1 MKFKRMAAA
10 FVMSAFF
17 VPNAFAEYEYISTEV
32 EPGIKFVS
40 RDKKIFNYFNNNPV
54 GEVLFV
60 RDGRNGKILK
70 SIHNIGCFY
79 FYCMVYQKNVSDAD
93 KPKENMNVFDIS
105 DLNLK
110 DPDQEDADDLG
121 MTLADYKK
129 MIAEGEE
136 AERILRE
143 VQVKKAEQL
152 QKEKEEEARRKGKRK
167 VFVDY
172 RGMKFKSAKEACYDV
187 YKGLTYGRGWDGYY
201 QHIEV
206 KGVDAG
212 LYENNKQLGR
222 CNAVW
227 PDGKVANT
235 LDYSVI
241 YEDIPEGEKP
251 EEEKKEPEKD
261 HPKPVEKP
269 DASNPKPSENPNV
282 STLGGGASPAD
293 GNAPGGGSLGASD
306 GGGSTG
312 AGNGGN
318 NGSAEQGSG
327 KGKGDGEG
335 SGKGKGDGEGSE
347 KMPDV
352 PKYGEPDWGSLKSDG
367 NFGSYAPANVFSTG
381 GHCMSDIRLD
391 MGQFGN
397 HTLQMGFLCDFL
409 KKLRY
414 VFIAMA
420 YLYSAVLVFKTVNSL
435 KG

>member
-17 VPNAFAEYEYISTEV
+17 ISYANAENDQTYISEV
-32 EPGIKFVS
+32 GSGVRFVS
-40 RDKKIFNYFNNNPV
+40 RGSKVFDYLNGKPI
-54 GEVLFV
+54 GEVLYG
-60 RDGRNGKILK
+60 RDLNTGKILNSFHK
-70 SIHNIGCFY
+70 IGCFY
-79 FYCMVYQKNVSDAD
+79 TYCMVYKNQVSSPD
-93 KPKENMNVFDIS
+93 KIKDDFKVFDIS

-110 DPDQEDADDLG
+110 DPDQEDADELG

-129 MIAEGEE
+129 MIQEDNDYG
-136 AERILRE
+136 RIWQKIQL
-143 VQVKKAEQL
+143 KKAEQL
-152 QKEKEEEARRKGKRK
+152 QKEKEEAVKRK
-167 VFVDY
+167 RKRKIFSDY
-172 RGMKFKSAKEACYDV
+172 RGHKFKSVKELCYDV
-187 YKGLTYGRGWDGYY
+187 YKGLTYGRGWNGSY

-212 LYENNKQLGR
+212 LYENNAELGR

-261 HPKPVEKP
+261 HIKPIEKP

-306 GGGSTG
+306 GGGSAG

-318 NGSAEQGSG
+318 NGLMAQGSG

-335 SGKGKGDGEGSE
+335 SEE
-347 KMPDV
+347 IPNI

-367 NFGSYAPANVFSTG
+367 QFGSYAPATAFSTG
-381 GHCMSDIRLD
+381 GHCINDIRLD
-391 MGQFGN
+391 MGQFGI
-397 HTLQMGFLCDFL
+397 HTLQMGFICDFL

-420 YLYSAVLVFKTVNSL
+420 YLYSAILLFKTVNSL

>member
-17 VPNAFAEYEYISTEV
+17 ISYANAENDQTYISEV
-32 EPGIKFVS
+32 GSGVRFVS
-40 RDKKIFNYFNNNPV
+40 RGSKVFDYLNGKPI
-54 GEVLFV
+54 GEVLYG
-60 RDGRNGKILK
+60 RDLNTGKILNSFHK
-70 SIHNIGCFY
+70 IGCLY
-79 FYCMVYQKNVSDAD
+79 TYCMVYKNQVSSPD
-93 KPKENMNVFDIS
+93 KIKDDVKVFDIS

-110 DPDQEDADDLG
+110 DPDQQDADDLG

-129 MIAEGEE
+129 MIAEDEDAG
-136 AERILRE
+136 RIWQKIQL
-143 VQVKKAEQL
+143 KKAEQL
-152 QKEKEEEARRKGKRK
+152 QKEKEEAVKRK
-167 VFVDY
+167 RKRKIFSDY
-172 RGMKFKSAKEACYDV
+172 RGHRFKSVKELCYDV
-187 YKGLTYGRGWDGYY
+187 YKGLTYGRVWDGFY

-206 KGVDAG
+206 KGIDAG
-212 LYENNKQLGR
+212 LYEGNAEKGR

-227 PDGKVANT
+227 PDGLVAHT
-235 LDYSVI
+235 LDYGVL
-241 YEDIPEGEKP
+241 YEDIPPGEIP

-282 STLGGGASPAD
+282 STLGGGASPSV

-318 NGSAEQGSG
+318 NGSTAQGSG
-327 KGKGDGEG
+327 KGDGE
-335 SGKGKGDGEGSE
+335 DSE

-397 HTLQMGFLCDFL
+397 HTLQMGFMCDVL
-409 KKLRY
+409 KKMRY

-420 YLYSAVLVFKTVNSL
+420 YLYSAILVFKTVNSL

>member
-17 VPNAFAEYEYISTEV
+17 ISYANAENDQTYISEV
-32 EPGIKFVS
+32 GSGVRFVS
-40 RDKKIFNYFNNNPV
+40 RGSKVFDYLNGKPI
-54 GEVLFV
+54 GEVLYG
-60 RDGRNGKILK
+60 RDLNTGKILNSFHK
-70 SIHNIGCFY
+70 IGCFY
-79 FYCMVYQKNVSDAD
+79 TYCMVYKNQVSSPD
-93 KPKENMNVFDIS
+93 KIKDDFKVFDIS

-110 DPDQEDADDLG
+110 DPDQEDADELG

-129 MIAEGEE
+129 MIQEDNDYG
-136 AERILRE
+136 RIWQKIQL
-143 VQVKKAEQL
+143 KKAEQL
-152 QKEKEEEARRKGKRK
+152 QKEKEEAVKRKRKRK

-172 RGMKFKSAKEACYDV
+172 QGRKFKSAKEACYEV

-212 LYENNKQLGR
+212 LYENNKELGR
-222 CNAVW
+222 CNAVLAGW
-227 PDGKVANT
+227 QSCQYFRLFCHIRRHTRRGKARRR
-235 LDYSVI
+235 
-241 YEDIPEGEKP
+241 
-251 EEEKKEPEKD
+251 KKRTRKRPSEARRKA
-261 HPKPVEKP
+261 

-306 GGGSTG
+306 GGGSAG

-318 NGSAEQGSG
+318 NGLTAQGSG

-335 SGKGKGDGEGSE
+335 SEE
-347 KMPDV
+347 IPNI

-367 NFGSYAPANVFSTG
+367 RFGSYAPATAFSTG
-381 GHCMSDIRLD
+381 GHCINDIRLD
-391 MGQFGN
+391 MGQFGS

-420 YLYSAVLVFKTVNSL
+420 YLYSAILVFKTVNSL

>member
-10 FVMSAFF
+10 FLMSAFF
-17 VPNAFAEYEYISTEV
+17 VPAFSQEIEASRVEEGFKRLYMTGKLYESISNAPLGTVF
-32 EPGIKFVS
+32 PLRS
-40 RDKKIFNYFNNNPV
+40 RDGEINHTMHKLGCIFNYCYFNVNKVPDN
-54 GEVLFV
+54 F
-60 RDGRNGKILK
+60 KK
-70 SIHNIGCFY
+70 
-79 FYCMVYQKNVSDAD
+79 
-93 KPKENMNVFDIS
+93 KEDMTVFDIS

-110 DPDQEDADDLG
+110 DPDQQDADDLG

-129 MIAEGEE
+129 MIAEDEDAG
-136 AERILRE
+136 RIWQKIQL
-143 VQVKKAEQL
+143 KKAEQL
-152 QKEKEEEARRKGKRK
+152 QKEKEEAVKRK
-167 VFVDY
+167 RKRKIFSDY
-172 RGMKFKSAKEACYDV
+172 RGHKFKSVKELCYDI
-187 YKGLTYGRGWDGYY
+187 YKGLTYGRGWNGSY
-201 QHIEV
+201 QNIEV

-212 LYENNKQLGR
+212 LYEGNAELGR

-227 PDGKVANT
+227 PDGLVAHT
-235 LDYSVI
+235 LDYSVL
-241 YEDIPEGEKP
+241 YEDIPPGEIP

-282 STLGGGASPAD
+282 STLGGGASPSV

-327 KGKGDGEG
+327 KGKGDEEG
-335 SGKGKGDGEGSE
+335 GE

-397 HTLQMGFLCDFL
+397 HTLQMGFLCDVL

>member
-1 MKFKRMAAA
+1 MKFKRMVAA

-17 VPNAFAEYEYISTEV
+17 ISYANAENDQTYISEV
-32 EPGIKFVS
+32 GSGVRFVS
-40 RDKKIFNYFNNNPV
+40 RGSKVFDYLNGKPI
-54 GEVLFV
+54 GEVLYG
-60 RDGRNGKILK
+60 RDLNTGKILNSFHK
-70 SIHNIGCFY
+70 IGCFY
-79 FYCMVYQKNVSDAD
+79 TYCMVYKNQVSSPD
-93 KPKENMNVFDIS
+93 KIKDDFKVFDIS

-110 DPDQEDADDLG
+110 EPDQEDADDLG

-129 MIAEGEE
+129 MIQEDNDYG
-136 AERILRE
+136 RIWQKIQL
-143 VQVKKAEQL
+143 KKAEQL

-172 RGMKFKSAKEACYDV
+172 RGHRFKSVKELCYDV
-187 YKGLTYGRGWDGYY
+187 YKGLTYGRGWNGSY

-235 LDYSVI
+235 LDYSVL

-282 STLGGGASPAD
+282 GTLGGGASPAV

-312 AGNGGN
+312 AGNGGD
-318 NGSAEQGSG
+318 NGLTSQGSG
-327 KGKGDGEG
+327 KGKGDGE
-335 SGKGKGDGEGSE
+335 DSE

-352 PKYGEPDWGSLKSDG
+352 PKYGEPDWGSIKSDG
-367 NFGSYAPANVFSTG
+367 NFGIFSPANVFSTG

>member
-1 MKFKRMAAA
+1 MKFKRMVAA
-10 FVMSAFF
+10 FLMSAFF
-17 VPNAFAEYEYISTEV
+17 VPAFSEDIEIHRVEEGFKKLNMTGKLYESVSNAPFGTV
-32 EPGIKFVS
+32 FPMRS
-40 RDKKIFNYFNNNPV
+40 RDGEIQYTMHKLGCFFNRCYFNVNKVPDN
-54 GEVLFV
+54 F
-60 RDGRNGKILK
+60 KK
-70 SIHNIGCFY
+70 
-79 FYCMVYQKNVSDAD
+79 
-93 KPKENMNVFDIS
+93 KEDMTVFDIS

-110 DPDQEDADDLG
+110 DPDQQDADDLG

-129 MIAEGEE
+129 MIAEDEDAG
-136 AERILRE
+136 RIWQKIQL
-143 VQVKKAEQL
+143 KKAEQL

-172 RGMKFKSAKEACYDV
+172 RGKKFRSAKEACYDV

-269 DASNPKPSENPNV
+269 DMSNPKPSENPNV
-282 STLGGGASPAD
+282 SILGGGASPAD

-318 NGSAEQGSG
+318 NGSTAQGS
-327 KGKGDGEG
+327 
-335 SGKGKGDGEGSE
+335 GKGDGEGSE
-347 KMPDV
+347 EIPNIH
-352 PKYGEPDWGSLKSDG
+352 KYGEPDWGSLKSDG
-367 NFGSYAPANVFSTG
+367 RFGSYAPATAFSTG
-381 GHCMSDIRLD
+381 GHCINDIRLD
-391 MGQFGN
+391 MGQFGI
-397 HTLQMGFLCDFL
+397 HTLQMGFLCDVL

-420 YLYSAVLVFKTVNSL
+420 YLYSAILVFKTVNSL

>member
-17 VPNAFAEYEYISTEV
+17 IPYANAENDQNYISEV
-32 EPGIKFVS
+32 GSGVRFVS
-40 RDKKIFNYFNNNPV
+40 RGSKVFDYLNGKPI
-54 GEVLFV
+54 GEVLYG
-60 RDGRNGKILK
+60 RDLNTGKILNSFHK
-70 SIHNIGCFY
+70 IGCFY
-79 FYCMVYQKNVSDAD
+79 TYCMVYKNQVSSPD
-93 KPKENMNVFDIS
+93 KIKDDVKVFDIS

-110 DPDQEDADDLG
+110 EPDKEDADDLG

-129 MIAEGEE
+129 MIREDNDYG
-136 AERILRE
+136 RIWQKIQL
-143 VQVKKAEQL
+143 KKAEQL
-152 QKEKEEEARRKGKRK
+152 QKEREEEARRKGKRK

-251 EEEKKEPEKD
+251 EEEKKEPEKNNL
-261 HPKPVEKP
+261 KPVEKP

-312 AGNGGN
+312 AGNSGN
-318 NGSAEQGSG
+318 NGSTAQGSG
-327 KGKGDGEG
+327 KGKGDGE
-335 SGKGKGDGEGSE
+335 DSE

-367 NFGSYAPANVFSTG
+367 RFGSYATATAFSTG
-381 GHCMSDIRLD
+381 GHCINDIRLD
-391 MGQFGN
+391 MGQFGS
-397 HTLQMGFLCDFL
+397 HTLQMGFLCDVL

-420 YLYSAVLVFKTVNSL
+420 YLYSAILVFKTVNSL